1 MEGLSL
7 GKFRISRVIAEEK
20 LFIFHTVVRV
30 KHMVLGHGLFM
41 ELPDHGVDLVVRVVG
56 IIVAMFMT
64 IQIEIY
70 FVIED
75 HRHHI

>member
-1 MEGLSL
+1 MQ
-7 GKFRISRVIAEEK
+7 
-20 LFIFHTVVRV
+20 
-30 KHMVLGHGLFM
+30 
-41 ELPDHGVDLVVRVVG
+41 LPDHGVDLVVRVVG
-56 IIVAMFMT
+56 VIVAVFMT